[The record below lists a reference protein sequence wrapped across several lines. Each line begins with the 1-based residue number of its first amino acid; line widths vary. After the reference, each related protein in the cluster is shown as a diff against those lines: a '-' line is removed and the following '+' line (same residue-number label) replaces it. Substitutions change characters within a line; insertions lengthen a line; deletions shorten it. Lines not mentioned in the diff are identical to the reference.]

1 MHAQMYARYRAQ
13 IYACMLK
20 CTLGIFACS
29 DICVHVQMYARNM
42 RMLRY
47 APMLRYTLGTMF
59 RYAPILKCTLGTRA
73 C

>member
-20 CTLGIFACS
+20 YTLKIFACS

-42 RMLRY
+42 RMFRYALIFRCTLEIMLRY
-47 APMLRYTLGTMF
+47 ASIFKYTLGT
-59 RYAPILKCTLGTRA
+59 RVC
-73 C
+73 